1 MKNVEILRAV
11 YNDKT
16 VLTKIHK
23 SIEEYVTNMRSMEQL
38 KTDCKDIETHIKET
52 YGLSPTLFKKIV
64 KANMTKNDTTD
75 EVIEEMEMIRE
86 IGSANKDK

>member
-23 SIEEYVTNMRSMEQL
+23 SIEEYVTNIRSMDQL

-52 YGLSPTLFKKIV
+52 YGLSPALFKK
-64 KANMTKNDTTD
+64 
-75 EVIEEMEMIRE
+75 
-86 IGSANKDK
+86 